1 VSQIPQSDW
10 SPVAAS
16 NTASPPNGAPEG
28 WLPSQV
34 NNWGREMMAAIK
46 VWYNTANATTI
57 STGTDTI
64 VLTLTTAPTSYTS
77 GMQIGFYKS
86 ASANT
91 GACTINV
98 NSLGAKALVKRDG
111 STALGAGDLVANT
124 LYFATYDGTSFR
136 VHDLGIG

>member
-1 VSQIPQSDW
+1 MSQVPSW
-10 SPVAAS
+10 STTAANNNSAAPDGWPEGQTAAS
-16 NTASPPNGAPEG
+16 
-28 WLPSQV
+28 L
-34 NNWGREMMAAIK
+34 NNCAREMMAAIK
-46 VWYNTANATTI
+46 VWWNTMNATTV

-64 VLTLTTAPTSYTS
+64 VLTLATAPTAYTS

-86 ASANT
+86 AAANT

-111 STALGAGDLVANT
+111 STALGAGDLVANA

-136 VHDLGIG
+136 VHTLGIA